1 MSKKMAGDD
10 VSMFHDGSNV
20 IFVEFGIKPLLS
32 WSSLKS
38 TGRNMTYNEHL
49 GKYDFPIKI
58 KRTKMHIMRLIKT
71 RKKRVATRSCWFFS
85 NSPTDCANAG
95 TTDWRTYT
103 LMDLLTDGP
112 TE

>member
-1 MSKKMAGDD
+1 MAGDD

-71 RKKRVATRSCWFFS
+71 RKKRVATRSCWFFLTHR
-85 NSPTDCANAG
+85 PTAQIPE
-95 TTDWRTYT
+95 R
-103 LMDLLTDGP
+103 LTDGP
-112 TE
+112 TD